1 MEMYKILYNHFSP
14 PFIADMMTEICVPHN
29 ALSTSKAEEDESG
42 NFQRTK
48 KNIHEIPAIIG
59 AS

>member
-1 MEMYKILYNHFSP
+1 MEMCKILNYFSP
-14 PFIADMMTEICVPHN
+14 PSVADMMTDIYVPHN

-48 KNIHEIPAIIG
+48 KYIHEIPAIIG